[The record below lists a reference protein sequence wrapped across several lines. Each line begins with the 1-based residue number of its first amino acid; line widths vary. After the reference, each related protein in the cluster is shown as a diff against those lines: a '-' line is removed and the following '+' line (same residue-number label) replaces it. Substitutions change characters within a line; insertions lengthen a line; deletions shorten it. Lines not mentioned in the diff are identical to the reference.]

1 MTHNTHDDY
10 EVGYKKPPKAT
21 QFKKGE
27 SGNPK
32 GRPKKTRLKPN
43 REHIDAQVAYMMLRP
58 HSFSK
63 NGEMKSLPFIVWLLK
78 KLQADAMKGNRFAQR
93 MLLDWFTGTLKRR
106 ESDKM
111 KMIEVLRS
119 QDIINFENALDIMEN
134 Y

>member
-1 MTHNTHDDY
+1 MTHNTRDDY

-21 QFKKGE
+21 QFKKGA

-32 GRPKKTRLKPN
+32 GRPKKNRLKPN
-43 REHIDAQVAYMMLRP
+43 REHVDAQVAHMMLRP
-58 HSFSK
+58 HNFSE
-63 NGEMKSLPFIVWLLK
+63 NGEIKSLPFIVWLLK

-93 MLLDWFTGTLKRR
+93 TLLDWFTGTLKRR